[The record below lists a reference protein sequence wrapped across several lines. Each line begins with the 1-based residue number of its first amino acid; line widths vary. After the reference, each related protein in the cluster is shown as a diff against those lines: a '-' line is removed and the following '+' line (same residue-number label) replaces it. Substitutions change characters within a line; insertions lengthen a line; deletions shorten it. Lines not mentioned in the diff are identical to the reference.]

1 MTFTLTTKET
11 DLLKDMKGQEQ
22 LCIDKYDKY
31 AQDAC
36 APELKS
42 LFTHLADVERTH
54 LNTVNE
60 MLSGKVSTPSGSSS
74 FSGGASAGKA
84 NYSSEQDKKKDT
96 FLCSDMLSTEKHVS
110 ALYNTGVFEF
120 SDVQARNML
129 NHIQTEEQQHGQ
141 KIYEYMN
148 ANGMYQ

>member
-1 MTFTLTTKET
+1 MNVTTKET

-22 LCIDKYDKY
+22 LCIDKYEKY
-31 AQDAC
+31 AGEAI

-42 LFTHLADVERTH
+42 LFTSLANVEREH
-54 LNTVNE
+54 LKTVND
-60 MLSGKVSTPSGSSS
+60 MMAGKVSTPTGSSS
-74 FSGGASAGKA
+74 QSSGTSAVKA
-84 NYSSEQDKKKDT
+84 NYANEEDKKKDA
-96 FLCSDMLSTEKHVS
+96 FLCSDMLATEKHVS

-141 KIYEYMN
+141 RIYEYMN
-148 ANGMYQ
+148 VNGMYQ

>member
-1 MTFTLTTKET
+1 MTFTLTTKEI

-22 LCIDKYDKY
+22 LCIEKYDKY
-31 AQDAC
+31 AQDAT
-36 APELKS
+36 APELKQ
-42 LFTHLADVERTH
+42 LFTQLADGERTH
-54 LNTVNE
+54 LATVNE
-60 MLSGKVSTPSGSSS
+60 MLSGKVSSPSGGSSQ
-74 FSGGASAGKA
+74 SGSTGAVKA
-84 NYSSEQDKKKDT
+84 NYTSEQDKKKDA
-96 FLCSDMLSTEKHVS
+96 FLCSDMLTTEKHVS

-148 ANGMYQ
+148 ACGMYQ

>member
-1 MTFTLTTKET
+1 MTLTTKET
-11 DLLKDMKGQEQ
+11 NLLKDMKGQEQ
-22 LCIDKYDKY
+22 LCIDKYEKY
-31 AQDAC
+31 ASEAC
-36 APELKS
+36 APELKT
-42 LFTHLADVERTH
+42 LFTSLANVERSH
-54 LNTVNE
+54 LNSVND
-60 MLSGKVSTPSGSSS
+60 MMAGKVSTPSGSSS
-74 FSGGASAGKA
+74 SSGGMSAFKA
-84 NYSSEQDKKKDT
+84 NYANAEDKKKDT

-141 KIYEYMN
+141 KIYEFMN

>member
-1 MTFTLTTKET
+1 MNLTTKEN

-22 LCIDKYDKY
+22 LCIDKYERY
-31 AQDAC
+31 AGEAQ
-36 APELKS
+36 APELKT
-42 LFTHLADVERTH
+42 LFHSLADVERGH
-54 LNTVNE
+54 LQTIND
-60 MLSGKVSTPSGSSS
+60 MMAGKVSTPSGSSS
-74 FSGGASAGKA
+74 AGGGMTVTKGNYA
-84 NYSSEQDKKKDT
+84 NEQDKKKDT
-96 FLCSDMLSTEKHVS
+96 FLCSDMLATEKHVS

-148 ANGMYQ
+148 MCGMYQ

>member
-1 MTFTLTTKET
+1 MTLTTKET
-11 DLLKDMKGQEQ
+11 NLLKDMKGQEQ
-22 LCIDKYDKY
+22 LCIDKYEKY
-31 AQDAC
+31 ASEAC
-36 APELKS
+36 APELKT
-42 LFTHLADVERTH
+42 LFTSLANVERSH
-54 LNTVNE
+54 LNTIND
-60 MLSGKVSTPSGSSS
+60 MMAGKVSTPSGSSS
-74 FSGGASAGKA
+74 SSSGMSAFKTNYA
-84 NYSSEQDKKKDT
+84 NAEDKKKDA

-141 KIYEYMN
+141 KIYEFMN

>member
-1 MTFTLTTKET
+1 MNVTTKET

-22 LCIDKYDKY
+22 LCIDKYEKY
-31 AQDAC
+31 AGEAA
-36 APELKS
+36 APELTS
-42 LFTHLADVERTH
+42 LCLSLADVERGH
-54 LNTVNE
+54 LNTIGD
-60 MLSGKVSTPSGSSS
+60 MLAGKVSTPSGSSS
-74 FSGGASAGKA
+74 TGGNMTVTKG
-84 NYSSEQDKKKDT
+84 NYTNEQDKKKDA
-96 FLCSDMLSTEKHVS
+96 FLCSDMLTTEKHVS

-148 ANGMYQ
+148 ACGMYQ

>member
-36 APELKS
+36 APELKR
-42 LFTHLADVERTH
+42 LFTQLADVEREH
-54 LNTVNE
+54 LKTINE
-60 MLSGKVSTPSGSSS
+60 MLTGQVSTPSGSSQTKS
-74 FSGGASAGKA
+74 STGAVKA
-84 NYSSEQDKKKDT
+84 NYTNEQSKKEDC

-120 SDVQARNML
+120 SDVQARHML

>member
-31 AQDAC
+31 AQDAV
-36 APELKS
+36 APELKQ
-42 LFTHLADVERTH
+42 LFTQLADVERTH
-54 LNTVNE
+54 LSTVNE
-60 MLSGKVSTPSGSSS
+60 MLSGKVSAPSGGSSQ
-74 FSGGASAGKA
+74 SGGASAVKA
-84 NYSSEQDKKKDT
+84 NYTSEQDKKKDT

>member
-1 MTFTLTTKET
+1 M
-11 DLLKDMKGQEQ
+11 
-22 LCIDKYDKY
+22 
-31 AQDAC
+31 
-36 APELKS
+36 
-42 LFTHLADVERTH
+42 
-54 LNTVNE
+54 
-60 MLSGKVSTPSGSSS
+60 
-74 FSGGASAGKA
+74 
-84 NYSSEQDKKKDT
+84 
-96 FLCSDMLSTEKHVS
+96 S

>member
-1 MTFTLTTKET
+1 MTPTTKET
-11 DLLKDMKGQEQ
+11 NLLKDMKGQEK
-22 LCIDKYDKY
+22 LCIEKYDKY
-31 AQDAC
+31 AKEAV
-36 APELKS
+36 APELKA
-42 LFTHLADVERTH
+42 LFTSLSDVERQH
-54 LNTVNE
+54 LSTIGDMME
-60 MLSGKVSTPSGSSS
+60 GKVSAPSGGSSS
-74 FSGGASAGKA
+74 ASGSGALKA
-84 NYSSEQDKKKDT
+84 NYANEADKAKDT

>member
-1 MTFTLTTKET
+1 MTLTTKET
-11 DLLKDMKGQEQ
+11 NLLKDMKGQEQ
-22 LCIDKYDKY
+22 LCIDKYEKY
-31 AQDAC
+31 ASEAC
-36 APELKS
+36 APELKT
-42 LFTHLADVERTH
+42 LFTSLANVERSH
-54 LNTVNE
+54 LNTIND
-60 MLSGKVSTPSGSSS
+60 MMAGKVSTPSGSSS
-74 FSGGASAGKA
+74 SSSGMSAVKA
-84 NYSSEQDKKKDT
+84 NYANAEDKKKDA

-141 KIYEYMN
+141 KIYEFMN

>member
-1 MTFTLTTKET
+1 MNVTTKET

-22 LCIDKYDKY
+22 LCIDKYEKY
-31 AQDAC
+31 AGEAI

-42 LFTHLADVERTH
+42 LFTSLASVEREH
-54 LNTVNE
+54 LKTVND
-60 MLSGKVSTPSGSSS
+60 MMAGKVSTPTGSSS
-74 FSGGASAGKA
+74 QSSGTSAVKA
-84 NYSSEQDKKKDT
+84 NYTSEEDKKKDT
-96 FLCSDMLSTEKHVS
+96 FLCSDMLATEKHVS

-141 KIYEYMN
+141 RIYEYMN
-148 ANGMYQ
+148 VNGMYQ

>member
-1 MTFTLTTKET
+1 MNLTTKET

-22 LCIDKYDKY
+22 LCIDKYEKY
-31 AQDAC
+31 ANEAV

-42 LFTHLADVERTH
+42 LFLSLADVERGH
-54 LNTVNE
+54 LNTIGD
-60 MLSGKVSTPSGSSS
+60 MLAGKVSTPSGSFSTGSS
-74 FSGGASAGKA
+74 MTVTKG
-84 NYSSEQDKKKDT
+84 NYTSEQDKKKDA
-96 FLCSDMLSTEKHVS
+96 FLCSDMLTTEKHVS

-148 ANGMYQ
+148 ACGMYQ

>member
-11 DLLKDMKGQEQ
+11 DLLKDMQGQEQ

-31 AQDAC
+31 AGEAA

-42 LFTHLADVERTH
+42 LFTSLANVEREH
-54 LNTVNE
+54 LKTVND
-60 MLSGKVSTPSGSSS
+60 MMAGKVSTPSGSSS
-74 FSGGASAGKA
+74 PSGSASAVKA
-84 NYSSEQDKKKDT
+84 NYASEEDKKKDT

-129 NHIQTEEQQHGQ
+129 NHIQSEEQQHGQ
-141 KIYEYMN
+141 KIYEYMK

>member
-1 MTFTLTTKET
+1 MNLTTKET

-22 LCIDKYDKY
+22 LCIDKYEKY
-31 AQDAC
+31 AGEAA
-36 APELKS
+36 APELKA
-42 LFTHLADVERTH
+42 LFTSLADVEREH
-54 LNTVNE
+54 LKTVND
-60 MLSGKVSTPSGSSS
+60 MMAGKVSTPSGSATQTGS
-74 FSGGASAGKA
+74 ASAVKA
-84 NYSSEQDKKKDT
+84 NYANEEDKKKDT

-141 KIYEYMN
+141 RIYEYMN

>member
-1 MTFTLTTKET
+1 MNVTTKET

-22 LCIDKYDKY
+22 LCIDKYEKY
-31 AQDAC
+31 AGEAI

-42 LFTHLADVERTH
+42 LFTSLANVEREH
-54 LNTVNE
+54 LKTVND
-60 MLSGKVSTPSGSSS
+60 MMAGKVSTPTGSSS
-74 FSGGASAGKA
+74 QSSGTSAVKA
-84 NYSSEQDKKKDT
+84 NYTSEEDKKKDA
-96 FLCSDMLSTEKHVS
+96 FLCSDMLATEKHVS

-141 KIYEYMN
+141 RIYEYMN
-148 ANGMYQ
+148 VNGMYQ

>member
-1 MTFTLTTKET
+1 MNLSTKET

-22 LCIDKYDKY
+22 LCIDKYEKY
-31 AQDAC
+31 AGEAV

-42 LFTHLADVERTH
+42 LFLSLADVERGH
-54 LNTVNE
+54 LNTVSD
-60 MLSGKVSTPSGSSS
+60 MLAGKVSTPSGSSS
-74 FSGGASAGKA
+74 TSGNMTVAKG
-84 NYSSEQDKKKDT
+84 NYTSEQDKKKDA
-96 FLCSDMLSTEKHVS
+96 FLCSDMLTTEKHVS

-148 ANGMYQ
+148 ACGMYS